1 MAHDLP
7 AERQVADIVLPD
19 FQGELVGFRA
29 GEELRRGSK
38 GVVDQAPWYTVI
50 GDDEKSRVRAS
61 AGDGAR
67 ERRRGIGLT
76 GQKRPDIEHRDPT
89 LTRNRARS

>member
-1 MAHDLP
+1 MPHDLP

-19 FQGELVGFRA
+19 LQRELVGVRA

-38 GVVDQAPWYTVI
+38 GVVDQALRYTVI
-50 GDDEKSRVRAS
+50 GDDEKSRVLAG

-67 ERRRGIGLT
+67 DRAAASGSPARNGPISSTGI
-76 GQKRPDIEHRDPT
+76 RP
-89 LTRNRARS
+89 